1 TVLAS
6 LRNGRRGNIPY
17 LAGGLGK
24 PNHAAGGSG
33 VVNHIRIQ
41 RIGNRIAAFS
51 RSNRIPISH
60 RNLPIV
66 AAARDCRRAAVLL
79 RSINPVRETVIGG
92 YFLKFPGWLVVPWTS
107 SLAAVHADGCALVCP
122 QNRSEERRVGKECRC
137 RGATAR

>member
-1 TVLAS
+1 
-6 LRNGRRGNIPY
+6 
-17 LAGGLGK
+17 LGK

-51 RSNRIPISH
+51 RANRIPISH

-92 YFLKFPGWLVVPWTS
+92 DSVKFPGGLVVPWTP

-122 QNRSEERRVGKECRC
+122 QNHPLWIRRIDPHGVVIVSAGGDYHTMWIDPTNPQRMIL
-137 RGATAR
+137 